1 MINYKNCIRCGKDNT
16 ELLMVNTRI
25 SLNFKEN
32 RNSFG
37 VIEQRV
43 IEPTNAMV
51 CKDCGHIEFFFN
63 WNSAI

>member
-25 SLNFKEN
+25 CLNFKEN

-51 CKDCGHIEFFFN
+51 CKDCG
-63 WNSAI
+63 